1 MKFRNIKNEIYYQI
15 PQMFQ
20 MTIDLK
26 DLPQEIK

>member
-15 PQMFQ
+15 LQMFQ